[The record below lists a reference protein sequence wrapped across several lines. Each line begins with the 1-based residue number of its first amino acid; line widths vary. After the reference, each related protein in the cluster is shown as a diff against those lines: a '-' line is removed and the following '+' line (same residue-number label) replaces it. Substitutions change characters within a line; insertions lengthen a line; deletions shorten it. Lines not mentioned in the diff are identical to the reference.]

1 MNSREDGFLSRWA
14 RRKADVRE
22 IDEREAREREA
33 TPAQLPGDEEDAVS
47 SADGQPLVAPE
58 DARDEPP
65 DEETRQRWIEELE
78 AVDIETLTYDND
90 FTIFMKSWVPGPL
103 RQRALRKLWTTNPA
117 LAVLDGLNDYDL
129 DYTDAAM
136 QAGSVVS
143 SYMPGRGYATLEEVA
158 EKLASAVGGE
168 DDEAGAG
175 EDDLPEFESEDV
187 TSPDDS
193 EHQDDA
199 EEMPADVADSV
210 DEPDSQQQ
218 VDKTTIAVPQND
230 AKLNT

>member
-1 MNSREDGFLSRWA
+1 MSRWA
-14 RRKADVRE
+14 KRKADVRE
-22 IDEREAREREA
+22 IDERETREREA
-33 TPAQLPGDEEDAVS
+33 ALTRPPGDEAETVL

-65 DEETRQRWIEELE
+65 DEETRQRWIDELE

-136 QAGSVVS
+136 QAGNVVS

-158 EKLASAVGGE
+158 DKLANAVDGG
-168 DDEAGAG
+168 DDEPGAG

-193 EHQDDA
+193 EHQDDTEEVPA
-199 EEMPADVADSV
+199 EMADGV
-210 DEPDSQQQ
+210 DEPTLQQR

-230 AKLNT
+230 AKLNR